1 MTQQAA
7 QMPRTGPPPLPATYT
22 SAASGVRELS
32 QLLPPGAT
40 PSLRRVWVR
49 PEPGEGE
56 PLDSPLAESEL
67 GSEFVQDSHFVAGL
81 SQDLSK
87 AAFFVATYQM
97 LPIGTEVRVG
107 LELPN
112 GHAIEARGLVHWV
125 EEHESAGHRP
135 GIGVLFTEIDSGAIA
150 AIAEYCR
157 LRPPLYFD
165 L

>member
-1 MTQQAA
+1 MTHAA
-7 QMPRTGPPPLPATYT
+7 TQTARTGPPPLPTTYT
-22 SAASGVRELS
+22 SAASGVLELT

-40 PSLRRVWVR
+40 PSLKRVWVR
-49 PEPGEGE
+49 PEPVEGA
-56 PLDSPLAESEL
+56 PLDSPPAESEL
-67 GSEFVQDSHFVAGL
+67 SIEFVQDSHFVAGL
-81 SQDLSK
+81 SLDLSK
-87 AAFFVATYQM
+87 AAFFVATYHL
-97 LPIGTEVRVG
+97 LPIGTEVHVG

-125 EEHESAGHRP
+125 EENESAGQRP
-135 GIGVLFTEIDSGAIA
+135 GIGVLFTEIDHGAVA

>member
-1 MTQQAA
+1 MTQAPQT
-7 QMPRTGPPPLPATYT
+7 QRTGPPPLPITYT
-22 SAASGVRELS
+22 AAATAVRELS
-32 QLLPPGAT
+32 RSLPPGAT

-49 PEPGEGE
+49 PEPDEGTNV
-56 PLDSPLAESEL
+56 DSPQFESEL
-67 GSEFVQDSHFVAGL
+67 STEFVQESHFVAGL

-97 LPIGTEVRVG
+97 LPIGTEVHVG

-112 GHAIEARGLVHWV
+112 GHAIEARGIVHWV
-125 EEHESAGHRP
+125 EEQESAGHRP
-135 GIGVLFTEIDSGAIA
+135 GIGVLFTEIDHGAVA